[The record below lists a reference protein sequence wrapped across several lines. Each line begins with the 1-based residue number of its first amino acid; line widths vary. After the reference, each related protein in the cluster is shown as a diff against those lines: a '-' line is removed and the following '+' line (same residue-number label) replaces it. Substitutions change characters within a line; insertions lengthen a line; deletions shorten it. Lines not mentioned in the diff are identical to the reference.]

1 MDIEWTLR
9 DNSASVDR
17 RTSAASL
24 PCPGRLQAFDHLR
37 LINSSQPY
45 WTEMFRYCLYLG
57 PIRSSLSGLNVSCVH
72 LDQGVRS
79 VIRSNGDD
87 LRAPFWRDI
96 VKSVL
101 PLHRA
106 VSGLHFH
113 GNDRLL
119 ISTIEALSALGAD
132 VNATDHAGKQR

>member
-1 MDIEWTLR
+1 M
-9 DNSASVDR
+9 
-17 RTSAASL
+17 
-24 PCPGRLQAFDHLR
+24 
-37 LINSSQPY
+37 
-45 WTEMFRYCLYLG
+45 
-57 PIRSSLSGLNVSCVH
+57 
-72 LDQGVRS
+72 RS

-113 GNDRLL
+113 GNERLL
-119 ISTIEALSALGAD
+119 ISTIEALSVLGAD
-132 VNATDHAGKQR
+132 INATDHAGKQHPT